1 MVGFSYTTGH
11 AAQHAF
17 FYNGV
22 MNDLN
27 DLIPAGSGWELVTAF
42 GINDA
47 GQIAGTGVINAS
59 GTLFC

>member
-1 MVGFSYTTGH
+1 
-11 AAQHAF
+11 
-17 FYNGV
+17 